1 MEGFLLLWLI
11 PSIEGIRA
19 RKWGDLCDEVS
30 VLPRVLWT
38 FRIVSKTLCEMNL
51 RPVSLRLERSV
62 AFAAVSTRY
71 SGTKP
76 RILLVWHAAYKTSFP
91 TQARE
96 YQSHFRHWQAR
107 FYGIHVVRTHSKA
120 RGLFCCCQ
128 GEEAPRL
135 IVDVVREYETYV
147 PAPPTLSWIKT
158 RTAPRLKRAQ
168 AEFTS
173 RANARGTNGATLS
186 RSGCGWTA
194 FSSWIVARAGPW
206 RSPRHNPVHPS
217 PGHTTHLTYLRP
229 TPDSPRQRYCCRSH
243 QNRERTSRADSAL
256 VYRRT
261 CQQQTLDLR

>member
-1 MEGFLLLWLI
+1 VARCIQNELSHTSTRISVTLSSL
-11 PSIEGIRA
+11 PS
-19 RKWGDLCDEVS
+19 K
-30 VLPRVLWT
+30 VLWHT
-38 FRIVSKTLCEMNL
+38 C
-51 RPVSLRLERSV
+51 
-62 AFAAVSTRY
+62 
-71 SGTKP
+71 GT
-76 RILLVWHAAYKTSFP
+76 HA
-91 TQARE
+91 Q
-96 YQSHFRHWQAR
+96 Q
-107 FYGIHVVRTHSKA
+107 KA

-135 IVDVVREYETYV
+135 IVDVREYETYL

-158 RTAPRLKRAQ
+158 RTAPRLKRAETSTSR
-168 AEFTS
+168 AGPATFTS

-194 FSSWIVARAGPW
+194 FSSWIVARAGPR

-217 PGHTTHLTYLRP
+217 PGHTTHLTNLRP
-229 TPDSPRQRYCCRSH
+229 TPDSLRQRYCCRSH